1 MVVGLAVAVVV
12 ASTVVVVGLSVMLVV
27 ASVIVVVRYYF
38 LMLRVTVLTKKQTL
52 KIKNRKKSHFSDS
65 SAPKTKRNY
74 SNMKKENVPI
84 TPASSPFSA
93 AVTLMYI
100 VTSSIKY

>member
-52 KIKNRKKSHFSDS
+52 KIKNRKNPIFQTRLP
-65 SAPKTKRNY
+65 PKPKG
-74 SNMKKENVPI
+74 I
-84 TPASSPFSA
+84 T
-93 AVTLMYI
+93 VI
-100 VTSSIKY
+100 